1 MISGSE
7 PSHETVVA
15 AAQWLSLLHSGEASE
30 QQRQAFAQWREA
42 DPSHALAA
50 SRLALL
56 WGRFDGLPNSRAR
69 KTLDRVLTSKRGST
83 LRRTG
88 TCLAVLIA
96 ASVAW
101 QGVRQG
107 PVWLADQRTAVGE
120 RRDLMLADHS
130 HLKLNSDSA
139 VDLHFDGQ
147 QRLIDLKRGELWVEV
162 AKDPQRPF
170 VVRTEHGTV
179 TALGTQFLVRR
190 EAGQTR
196 VTVLESAIAARPVEH
211 PENAVRVAAGQQ
223 ATVFA
228 DHVDSPTSLGHSDP
242 ASWTRG
248 VLKVDD
254 RPLVEVLDELARYRS
269 GVMHF
274 DRQALAGLRV
284 SGSFPLGDS
293 NAALAAL
300 QTNLPI
306 RVQRFTDWLVLIKPE
321 S

>member
-1 MISGSE
+1 MTGHE
-7 PSHETVVA
+7 PSHDVVMA
-15 AAQWLSLLHSGEASE
+15 AAQWMSLLHSGEADE
-30 QQRQAFAQWREA
+30 AQRQSFMQWRDA
-42 DPSHALAA
+42 DPSHALAV

-56 WGRFDGLPNSRAR
+56 WGRFDGLPNTRAR
-69 KTLDRVLTSKRGST
+69 KTLERVLAPKRANT

-88 TCLAVLIA
+88 TCLALLMA

-101 QGVRQG
+101 QGLKQA

-120 RRDLMLADHS
+120 RRELLLSDQS
-130 HLKLNSDSA
+130 HLQLNSDTA

-147 QRLIDLKRGELWVEV
+147 QRLIDLRRGELWVEV

-179 TALGTQFLVRR
+179 TALGTRFLVRR
-190 EAGQTR
+190 EDGRTR
-196 VTVLESAIAARPVEH
+196 VTVLESAIAARLLEQ
-211 PENAVRVAAGQQ
+211 PEASVRVAAGQQ

-228 DHVDSPTSLGHSDP
+228 DHVEAPTATGNSDP

-254 RPLVEVLDELARYRS
+254 RPLVDVLDELARYRK
-269 GVMHF
+269 GVLHY

-293 NAALAAL
+293 DAALAAL
-300 QTNLPI
+300 QTSLPI
-306 RVQRFTDWLVLIKPE
+306 RLQRFTDWIVLIKPAG
-321 S
+321 